1 MLKTTLN
8 IGHYAVRIGVTHKGP
23 HNHDKILPAI
33 KEVASV
39 RVGSKISRLARLLT
53 FNGRKFQKILGS
65 SLAVLIVLTNM
76 FPPTDAASAANGEVE
91 VVALEPAVAPIQT
104 NVVRR
109 LPVDGKLSI
118 TQGYRAFHA
127 GVDIDGVTGDP
138 IYPYQSGKVEFA
150 GRDFFLGKVVKVKH
164 DKGYESVYAHLD
176 SISISAGQE
185 VNTKTKIGEMGNT
198 GHSFGDH
205 LHMEV
210 YKDGRHVNPASVL
223 PLK

>member
-1 MLKTTLN
+1 MVKLILN
-8 IGHYAVRIGVTHKGP
+8 IPRYRVRIAISNRRPGY
-23 HNHDKILPAI
+23 HDRFLQTLDELI
-33 KEVASV
+33 KV
-39 RVGSKISRLARLLT
+39 RVGSRISRAFR
-53 FNGRKFQKILGS
+53 FIANGRKFQKLLGG

-76 FPPTDAASAANGEVE
+76 FPPEDAASAANGETE
-91 VVALEPAVAPIQT
+91 IVALAPTEQPIVT

-109 LPVDGKLSI
+109 LPVDGRLSI

-138 IYPYQSGKVEFA
+138 IYPYQNGKVEFA
-150 GRDFFLGKVVKVKH
+150 GRDFFLGKMVKVKH
-164 DKGYESVYAHLD
+164 NQGYESVYAHLD
-176 SISISAGQE
+176 SLDVSAGQE

-205 LHMEV
+205 LHFEV
-210 YKDGRHVNPASVL
+210 YKDGSHVNPAFVL